1 MEKEKIRIAHISDTH
16 IRKSYSGNAMEKVF
30 EAGSNPA
37 DTLQYLLQKVRES
50 QVDCVVISGDIVHEG
65 ELEDY
70 IYVRELV
77 ESIIGNQA
85 KVIYVCG
92 NHDRKE
98 AFKEGLQINCE
109 SGDIDYV
116 EYVGNY
122 RIVVLDSSVEGKEN
136 GAVSSK
142 QELWLQEVLK
152 EDYGMGTIL
161 TFHHPVVWDIPQ
173 MSMPVSPEFEQIIKN
188 SDVFGILC
196 GHTHSNN
203 VRPWNGAVQYTA
215 DSTAFGMEL
224 YQEKI
229 AFVEKVG
236 LNYYEVENGFISAH
250 TESINRQMNI
260 LAEFDLKQM
269 LKLMEEA

>member
-1 MEKEKIRIAHISDTH
+1 
-16 IRKSYSGNAMEKVF
+16 
-30 EAGSNPA
+30 
-37 DTLQYLLQKVRES
+37 
-50 QVDCVVISGDIVHEG
+50 
-65 ELEDY
+65 
-70 IYVRELV
+70 
-77 ESIIGNQA
+77 
-85 KVIYVCG
+85 
-92 NHDRKE
+92 
-98 AFKEGLQINCE
+98 
-109 SGDIDYV
+109 
-116 EYVGNY
+116 
-122 RIVVLDSSVEGKEN
+122 
-136 GAVSSK
+136 
-142 QELWLQEVLK
+142 
-152 EDYGMGTIL
+152 MGTIL

>member
-16 IRKSYSGNAMEKVF
+16 IRKSYCGNAMEKVF

-37 DTLQYLLQKVRES
+37 DTLRYLLQKVRES

-70 IYVRELV
+70 IYVREMV

-122 RIVVLDSSVEGKEN
+122 RIVVLDSSVEGREN

-142 QELWLQEVLK
+142 QELWLREVLK

-161 TFHHPVVWDIPQ
+161 TFHHPVVWDIQQ
-173 MSMPVSPEFEQIIKN
+173 MSMPVSPEFEQIIRN

-224 YQEKI
+224 YQENI